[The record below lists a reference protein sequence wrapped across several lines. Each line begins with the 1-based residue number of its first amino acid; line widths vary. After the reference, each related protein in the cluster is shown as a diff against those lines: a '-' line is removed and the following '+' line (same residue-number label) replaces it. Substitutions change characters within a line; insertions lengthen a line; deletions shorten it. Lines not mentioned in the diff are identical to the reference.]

1 MEMSKTNRRV
11 RMNLSQTAKG
21 LWQME
26 CTAEFETA
34 AECEK
39 ELDAAIKSA
48 RNVMAANGLKEV
60 EVEAKEGKK

>member
-1 MEMSKTNRRV
+1 MEVSKTSGRV
-11 RMNLSQTAKG
+11 RINLSQNAKG
-21 LWQME
+21 AAQFDI
-26 CTAEFETA
+26 TAEFETA

-60 EVEAKEGKK
+60 EAEVKEGKK

>member
-1 MEMSKTNRRV
+1 MEEQKTNRRV
-11 RMNLSQTAKG
+11 RMNLSETAKG

-39 ELDAAIKSA
+39 ELDAAIKVARRVMSA
-48 RNVMAANGLKEV
+48 NNLKEAG
-60 EVEAKEGKK
+60 E

>member
-1 MEMSKTNRRV
+1 MEEQKTSKRV
-11 RMNLSQTAKG
+11 RMNLSETAKG

-39 ELDAAIKSA
+39 ELDAAIKGA
-48 RNVMAANGLKEV
+48 RRVMAANNLKEAG
-60 EVEAKEGKK
+60 E